1 MKCLNCGND
10 FEGRF
15 CNQCGQKA
23 SVKSITFT
31 SVFSEAF
38 RIITNTD
45 RGLFY
50 NFINLTI
57 KPQKVILDYISGKR
71 KPVFAPIQYAI
82 LGVTLLTLIDHY
94 YGTGIKNLGDAARV
108 VEAMDDTSPY
118 KIGMGYGKIIRG
130 NLKFALLLFIFF
142 FAVPA
147 RMFHHRYNFA
157 EHMAIQAFIIG
168 HAAFVTVLF
177 FPLINLTILANPVF
191 FLMVFLMNFFIFFNK
206 KEIFEGLLSSFFSI
220 ILGIVLFFLIPFAGY
235 FIFLA

>member
-1 MKCLNCGND
+1 MKCLNCGNE

-23 SVKSITFT
+23 SVKKISLSGI
-31 SVFSEAF
+31 FSETF

-50 NFINLTI
+50 NFINLSRRP
-57 KPQKVILDYISGKR
+57 KRVIEGYLSGKR
-71 KPVFAPIQYAI
+71 KPVFQPVQYAV
-82 LGVTLLTLIDHY
+82 LGVTLLTLVDHY
-94 YGTGIKNLGDAARV
+94 YGTGIKSLGDAAEV
-108 VEAMDDTSPY
+108 VESLDDTSPY

-130 NLKFALLLFIFF
+130 NLKFALLLLVIF

-157 EHMAIQAFIIG
+157 EHLVIQALILG
-168 HAAFVTVLF
+168 HAAFITVLCYPF
-177 FPLINLTILANPVF
+177 INLTILANPVF
-191 FLMVFLMNFFIFFNK
+191 FLAVFLMNFFIFYRR
-206 KEIFEGLLSSFFSI
+206 KEIFEGLLASFFTVVLGV
-220 ILGIVLFFLIPFAGY
+220 ILFLLIPMAVY